1 MVVQGRGRFIVAR
14 TLTLTE
20 KVQTVFFK
28 IFFYLL
34 LSCLMRRIFADP
46 FFKNSPTAVYLHVCS
61 YMNLSMV
68 FFIFFQATLHG
79 YVLSNETVDPII
91 PQLISVVRNDNL
103 LTFPT
108 TPVCSF
114 NRI

>member
-91 PQLISVVRNDNL
+91 PQLISVVRNDSL
-103 LTFPT
+103 LTIPT

>member
-1 MVVQGRGRFIVAR
+1 MVGQGRGRCVIAR

-20 KVQTVFFK
+20 KVQPFF
-28 IFFYLL
+28 FFHLL
-34 LSCLMRRIFADP
+34 LSCLMRRIFAKP
-46 FFKNSPTAVYLHVCS
+46 FSKNSATAVYLHVCS

-68 FFIFFQATLHG
+68 FFTFFQATLHG

-91 PQLISVVRNDNL
+91 PQLISVVRNDSL
-103 LTFPT
+103 LTIPT

-114 NRI
+114 NQI

>member
-1 MVVQGRGRFIVAR
+1 MVGQERGRCVVAR

-20 KVQTVFFK
+20 KVQPFF
-28 IFFYLL
+28 FFYLL
-34 LSCLMRRIFADP
+34 LSCLMRRIFANP
-46 FFKNSPTAVYLHVCS
+46 FSKNSATAVYLHVCS

-68 FFIFFQATLHG
+68 FFTFFQATLHG

-91 PQLISVVRNDNL
+91 PQLISVVRNDSL
-103 LTFPT
+103 LTIPT

>member
-1 MVVQGRGRFIVAR
+1 MVSQGRGRCVVAR

-20 KVQTVFFK
+20 KVQ
-28 IFFYLL
+28 
-34 LSCLMRRIFADP
+34 P
-46 FFKNSPTAVYLHVCS
+46 FFFLSTAQCS

-68 FFIFFQATLHG
+68 FFTFFQATLHG

-91 PQLISVVRNDNL
+91 PQLISVVRNDSL
-103 LTFPT
+103 LTIPT
-108 TPVCSF
+108 TPVCGF

>member
-1 MVVQGRGRFIVAR
+1 
-14 TLTLTE
+14 
-20 KVQTVFFK
+20 
-28 IFFYLL
+28 
-34 LSCLMRRIFADP
+34 MRRIFADP
-46 FFKNSPTAVYLHVCS
+46 FFKNSATAVYLHVCL

-91 PQLISVVRNDNL
+91 PQLISVVRNDSL
-103 LTFPT
+103 LTIPT

-114 NRI
+114 NRIQKMTNIAYDKSFNYHGITVDLDIFQNAHFFPSES